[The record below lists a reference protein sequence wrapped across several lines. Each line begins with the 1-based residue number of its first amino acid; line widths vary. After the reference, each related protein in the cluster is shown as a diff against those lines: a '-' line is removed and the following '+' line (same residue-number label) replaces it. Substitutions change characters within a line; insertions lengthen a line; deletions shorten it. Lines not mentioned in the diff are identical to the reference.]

1 MPQRKVPI
9 KQRPKVEDESTGNP
23 PERHGPHQPWDEA
36 LPGRGGTK
44 GGLDKYSGLG
54 RRGGGK
60 GSHRHPPRVGGD
72 TKERRR
78 RPKGIEPPPS

>member
-1 MPQRKVPI
+1 VPQRKEPI

-36 LPGRGGTK
+36 LPGSGGTK
-44 GGLDKYSGLG
+44 GGLNKYSGLA
-54 RRGGGK
+54 RRGK
-60 GSHRHPPRVGGD
+60 GAHRHSPRVGGD

-78 RPKGIEPPPS
+78 RPKGIKPPPT

>member
-1 MPQRKVPI
+1 MPQRKGPI

-23 PERHGPHQPWDEA
+23 PEHHGPHQPGDEG

-44 GGLDKYSGLG
+44 GGLNKYSGLQG
-54 RRGGGK
+54 RGK
-60 GSHRHPPRVGGD
+60 GSHRHAPGVGGD

-78 RPKGIEPPPS
+78 RPKGIKPPPS